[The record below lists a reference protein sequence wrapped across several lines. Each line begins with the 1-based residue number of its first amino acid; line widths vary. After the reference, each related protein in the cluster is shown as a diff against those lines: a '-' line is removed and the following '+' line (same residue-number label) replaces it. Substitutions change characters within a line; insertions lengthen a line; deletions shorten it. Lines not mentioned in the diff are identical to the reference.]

1 MTAAEIIA
9 ILWAWT
15 PFLAVGF
22 VWNILISFAAMA
34 IGTPVGLLLAEAR
47 LSPRAPVRR
56 IGNFLTAAARAFP
69 TFVLIFYLAYVLP
82 TEFAVGPVTVSLP
95 AWLKASL
102 ALSVAVAGFVSD
114 NGLSAIQ
121 HWRRGER
128 HEALLFLPA
137 WSMYFLI
144 IFMASSTASVI
155 GVPEIVQRANTV
167 IAAVGSSD
175 IMLWVYL
182 YAMAWFFVVSWPVAQ
197 AVALVR
203 RRLVAEA
210 RADEPSAAV

>member
-1 MTAAEIIA
+1 MSAAAIA
-9 ILWAWT
+9 EALWVWT

-22 VWNILISFAAMA
+22 LWNLLISLVAMA
-34 IGTPVGLLLAEAR
+34 VGTPVGLLLAEAR
-47 LSPRAPVRR
+47 LSTRAPWRR
-56 IGNFLTAAARAFP
+56 LGGFVTGAARAFP

-82 TEFAVGPVTVSLP
+82 TEFSVLGVAVALP

-114 NGLSAIQ
+114 NGLQAIE
-121 HWRRGER
+121 HWRRREL
-128 HEALLFLPA
+128 HEAYLFLPS
-137 WSMYFLI
+137 WTMYFLI

-167 IAAVGSSD
+167 IAAIGSAD

-182 YAMAWFFVVSWPVAQ
+182 YAMAWFFVVSWPIARIVG
-197 AVALVR
+197 LVR
-203 RRLVAEA
+203 RRLVERA
-210 RADEPSAAV
+210 RLDHADAA